1 MQDEQLEQPWRDAA
15 RAYHEPPALDEAARD
30 DMWSAIEA
38 EHFAAP
44 VRRRFTVPRWAGLAA
59 AIVVGIALGR
69 FTPLDGWLHPAPAAP
84 TATVATAPAD
94 ASKQHDKLPVPAVY
108 EPTTSEYLGQTTAL
122 LIALPSEMKTGRA
135 DNQFIDR
142 AQNLLLTTRLLLD
155 SPAAHD
161 AKLRGLL
168 DDLEVVL
175 AQIVQLQSEQNT
187 ADLDLITQA
196 LEQRDVLPRLRTAA
210 ADISAD

>member
-1 MQDEQLEQPWRDAA
+1 MQDEQLDQPSRDAA
-15 RAYHEPPALDEAARD
+15 HAYHEPPALDEAARD
-30 DMWSAIEA
+30 EMWTAIEA
-38 EHFAAP
+38 EHFAPPAG
-44 VRRRFTVPRWAGLAA
+44 RGRFAVPRWAGLAA

-69 FTPLDGWLHPAPAAP
+69 FTPLDGWLHRAPPRPAAAAA
-84 TATVATAPAD
+84 ATPLAATPVA
-94 ASKQHDKLPVPAVY
+94 LPVPAVY
-108 EPTTSEYLGQTTAL
+108 EPTTSRYLGQTAAL
-122 LIALPSEMKTGRA
+122 LIALPAETKAGRA
-135 DNQFIDR
+135 DDQFIDR

-175 AQIVQLQSEQNT
+175 AQIVRLQSEQNA